1 MPAFAGCFVH
11 IEHMRARGFPRRRWR
26 TYAQYLDGIQ
36 NGSPHAEQVLFACV
50 VVVAIALLPS
60 LYAWLNIYSNWD
72 PYGNTGGISI
82 AVASLDRGY
91 TDNGEY
97 VNKGRDVLEDLKTA
111 TSINWVIVDTEQ
123 EATDGVYAGDYY
135 AAVVIDE
142 DFSRK
147 MYRMFTDWTGQP
159 AITYYENA
167 KKNAVATKITDTAV
181 ETLKHSISENYL
193 EVVISGIMEQSN
205 LLAADLTETDPE
217 TAVKGLLYQA
227 QAVLSGCRAM
237 MDAFRAAGSTGVSE
251 TDAQALSDAI
261 ASINSSLPDGDAIAD
276 SAARLQH
283 ALYTALANVERALDR
298 FESALDTAQP
308 PAAQQ
313 QLRDAAAAM
322 GKLSTQLSGLAGQL
336 DGINVTGN
344 PVLTAQAIQLREL
357 AGHCTQLQNA
367 LNQLAD
373 GGAAGGLLAD
383 CGALVEAIRNAAARI
398 PVTDRD
404 LRRQLDTVVSEVSDA
419 MDGVK
424 SLSADAKAMRAAL
437 SDTTAA
443 LSVTME
449 QLRPA
454 AERMVNALSDTIDK
468 LEGMTAGEYMD
479 MLLEILGGDPAAYSR
494 YFPEMVQTTVNKV
507 YPIENYGSAMAPFYT
522 TLAIWVGGVILSS
535 LVKIHARTEGLIDPR
550 PAELY
555 FGRYL
560 FFFLLSQIQAA
571 VIVTGDL
578 YLLKIQ
584 CLHPGLLYL
593 TASLT
598 AFTFSLLIYSL
609 AIAFGDVGKAVV
621 VVIMVMQIAG
631 SSGTFPIELLPE
643 IYQKIYRFFPFP
655 YAIDAMRECICGLYG
670 DYYMTQLAFLLL
682 FAAAALLIGLLVRRP
697 FMGLNHFMEEKL
709 EETELL

>member
-1 MPAFAGCFVH
+1 MRNIWTVFKTDLRTLSKCF
-11 IEHMRARGFPRRRWR
+11 
-26 TYAQYLDGIQ
+26 
-36 NGSPHAEQVLFACV
+36 FACV

-181 ETLKHSISENYL
+181 ETLKRSISENYL

-227 QAVLSGCRAM
+227 QDVLSGCRAM

-373 GGAAGGLLAD
+373 GSAAGGLLAD

-404 LRRQLDTVVSEVSDA
+404 LRRQLDTVVSEVSNA

>member
-1 MPAFAGCFVH
+1 MRNIWTVFKTDLRTLSKCF
-11 IEHMRARGFPRRRWR
+11 
-26 TYAQYLDGIQ
+26 
-36 NGSPHAEQVLFACV
+36 FACV

-181 ETLKHSISENYL
+181 ETLKRSISENYL

-227 QAVLSGCRAM
+227 QDVLSGCRAM

-276 SAARLQH
+276 SAAQLQH

-357 AGHCTQLQNA
+357 AGQCTQLQNA

>member
-1 MPAFAGCFVH
+1 MRNIWTVFKTDLRTLSKCF
-11 IEHMRARGFPRRRWR
+11 
-26 TYAQYLDGIQ
+26 
-36 NGSPHAEQVLFACV
+36 FACV

-181 ETLKHSISENYL
+181 ETLKRSISENYL

-227 QAVLSGCRAM
+227 QDVLSGCRAM

-507 YPIENYGSAMAPFYT
+507 YPIENYGSAMTPFYT